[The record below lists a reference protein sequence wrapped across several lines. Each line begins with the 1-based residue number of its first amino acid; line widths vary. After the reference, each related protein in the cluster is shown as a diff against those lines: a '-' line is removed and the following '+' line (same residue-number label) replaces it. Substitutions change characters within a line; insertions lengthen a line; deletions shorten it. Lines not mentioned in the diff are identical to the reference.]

1 VLDELFSCLTA
12 WLAPI
17 LCFTAEEAWLCRNP
31 GEEESVHLRTFHD
44 VPAAWRD
51 DELAAKWEKIRLVRR
66 VVTGALE
73 LERAEKRIGSSLQA
87 APTVY
92 VTSDYKEALEG
103 LDLAEIAITSDA
115 ELIEG
120 EVPEGAFTLAD
131 VAGVGVVP
139 AMADGEK
146 CERCWR
152 VLPEV
157 GSNPEAPG
165 VCDRCADAVA
175 ASRAAA
181 E

>member
-1 VLDELFSCLTA
+1 M
-12 WLAPI
+12 
-17 LCFTAEEAWLCRNP
+17 
-31 GEEESVHLRTFHD
+31 HLRTFPD
-44 VPAAWRD
+44 VPASWRN
-51 DELAAKWEKIRLVRR
+51 DELAAKWDKIRQVRR

-87 APTVY
+87 APKVY
-92 VTSDYKEALEG
+92 VTADYKEALEG

-120 EVPEGAFTLAD
+120 DAPEGAFTLED
-131 VAGVGVVP
+131 VAGVGIVP
-139 AMADGEK
+139 APAEGEK

-157 GSNPEAPG
+157 GANADAPG
-165 VCDRCADAVA
+165 VCGRCADAVA